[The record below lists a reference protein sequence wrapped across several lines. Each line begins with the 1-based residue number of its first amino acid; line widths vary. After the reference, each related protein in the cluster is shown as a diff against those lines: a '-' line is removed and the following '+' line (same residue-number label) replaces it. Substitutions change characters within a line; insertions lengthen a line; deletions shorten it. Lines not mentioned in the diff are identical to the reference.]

1 MTENRSPLGRAWT
14 VADRILSPV
23 EIAAAVIAAA
33 MMLAAMVL
41 NTADA
46 LFRYALNSP
55 LNFNLFVTENYLM
68 VGLICMPVAWAFK
81 TGGYI
86 RITFMLYALPR
97 LLQTILLRVGL
108 LASGIYCAQLAWL
121 GGYEWWDTYSTGSV
135 DMGVYDWPWH
145 WSWIW
150 IPIGMGLLSLRLLL
164 TCVGPR
170 HGLEVTAEIEEGAA

>member
-1 MTENRSPLGRAWT
+1 MTDNPAPGSPIYRALNRVLA
-14 VADRILSPV
+14 PV
-23 EIAAAVIAAA
+23 EVAAAVIAAL
-33 MMLAAMVL
+33 MMLIAMVL

-46 LFRYALNSP
+46 LLRYAINSP

-68 VGLICMPVAWAFK
+68 VGLICMPMAWAFR

-86 RITFMLYALPR
+86 RITFLLHALPR
-97 LLQTILLRVGL
+97 KVGDILLRVGL

-121 GGYEWWDTYSTGSV
+121 SGYNWWDAYSTNSV
-135 DMGVYDWPWH
+135 DMGVMDWPWH

-164 TCVGPR
+164 TTIGPAA
-170 HGLEVTAEIEEGAA
+170 GLDVSHEIEEEAV